1 MLCPF
6 CRERDTSVVDS
17 RPAEEGTAV
26 RRRRLCTCH
35 GGMRFTTFERVQ
47 FQELSVIKSNS
58 KREPFDRDKVSKS
71 IRIATRKRPVDTQAI
86 DNFVS
91 KIILKIEGLG
101 ESEIPTSTIGKFIM
115 EGLQYLDTVA
125 YVRYASVYKNFT
137 EAKDFEQFV
146 GNLDEKSHSLFSNI
160 AFNLA
165 EKNLGK
171 TKDNPSVG
179 CVVVKNNSVISSGC
193 TSLNGRPHAEFIA
206 LNKNINFKGSYMY
219 VTLEPCTHYGVTPPC
234 TNLIK
239 KKKINKVFYFFNDP
253 DKRTNKK
260 AAKILKNVVQTK
272 QIPER
277 YKYFYE
283 SYFLNKNKHYPLID
297 AKIAISK
304 DYFTINKKNKWITN
318 TRSRKVV
325 HLIRSNYDCI
335 ISTSKS
341 LNKDNSILNCR
352 INGLNKFKPDLIII
366 DRYLKIKKSKII

>member
-1 MLCPF
+1 M
-6 CRERDTSVVDS
+6 
-17 RPAEEGTAV
+17 
-26 RRRRLCTCH
+26 
-35 GGMRFTTFERVQ
+35 
-47 FQELSVIKSNS
+47 K
-58 KREPFDRDKVSKS
+58 
-71 IRIATRKRPVDTQAI
+71 
-86 DNFVS
+86 
-91 KIILKIEGLG
+91 
-101 ESEIPTSTIGKFIM
+101 
-115 EGLQYLDTVA
+115 
-125 YVRYASVYKNFT
+125 
-137 EAKDFEQFV
+137 
-146 GNLDEKSHSLFSNI
+146 KSHSLFSNI

-366 DRYLKIKKSKII
+366 DRYLKIKKNLKLFKLSRKRKIFLITLSNNKKKIDSLRQKKIKIIKIDKLDKKEDFINLNKILFNIGKRRVLVEAGLVFLNKLIKFKIINNLYIFKTNTNLRKDGYNNLKSNFIKKIKLINPIKVNLDEDKFYKVKMVR